1 MTLREQTGGCVGRK
15 DRYLVGL
22 DVGTSK
28 VCAIVGEL
36 LDDGGLD
43 VVGIGVAESRGIR
56 RGVIVNLEAAVDSIK
71 KAVDEAEL
79 MAGVEIDAVHLSMAG
94 PHIKGFNSRGVIA
107 VAGKSREITRD
118 DVRRAIEAAKAVS
131 LPAGREILHVL
142 PQDFVVDEQDG
153 IGAPVGMTGARLEV
167 NVHIVTSATTAT
179 QNLVSCVNRA
189 GVGVIDTVVEQIG
202 AAEAVLT
209 PDEKEL
215 GVALVDIGGGTTDIA
230 IFERGSLWHTAVI
243 GVGGDHFTSDIA
255 VGLRMPIPDAEKL
268 KRKCGCA
275 LSAMVDED
283 ETIDVASVGGRRS
296 RVMARRILSEI
307 LQPRAEEIF
316 HLVWDEIRRAGYEKS
331 LNSGIVLTGGGA
343 ILEGMPEI
351 AEQIFDLADQTRR
364 ADRHRRACRPRRQS
378 GLRDGRGPGAL
389 RPAESGSGSG
399 ALDRRGRLWTSGGP
413 AQGAVPGVLLGK
425 GRPGLRTRRI
435 RMSQDSNFFTPIFKD
450 INPSELRLKLDE
462 DRRAGARIK
471 VVGVGGG
478 GSNAVARMVKSGFQ
492 GVDFL
497 VANTDLQALQAN
509 PAPVKV
515 QIGSK
520 LTKGLGAGAD
530 PNVGR
535 QAALEDTDKL
545 IQSLDG
551 ADMVFVTTGL
561 GGGTGTGA
569 APVIA
574 SLASELGALTIAVV
588 TKPFKFEGR
597 KRHQQAEAGL
607 EALRECVDTVITI
620 PNERLLAIIDRHTS
634 LNDSFMTADDVLR
647 QAIQGISDLILVPG
661 LINLDFAD
669 VKTIMAGM
677 GIAMMG
683 TGIAEGE
690 NRAMS
695 GRAEGDLQPAAR
707 RRVGRRRSR
716 RDHQRHRR
724 PGPVAA
730 RSERGVDDHP
740 GGGPRRRQHH
750 LRRGGRRVAHR
761 PREDHRDR
769 HRLRP
774 RRRQPVAGGQHH
786 ADTRS
791 TCRTT
796 R

>member
-1 MTLREQTGGCVGRK
+1 MGRK

-36 LDDGGLD
+36 VDDGGLD
-43 VVGIGVAESRGIR
+43 IVGIGVAESRGIR

-351 AEQIFDLADQTRR
+351 AEQIFDL
-364 ADRHRRACRPRRQS
+364 PI
-378 GLRDGRGPGAL
+378 
-389 RPAESGSGSG
+389 
-399 ALDRRGRLWTSGGP
+399 RRG
-413 AQGAVPGVLLGK
+413 
-425 GRPGLRTRRI
+425 
-435 RMSQDSNFFTPIFKD
+435 
-450 INPSELRLKLDE
+450 
-462 DRRAGARIK
+462 
-471 VVGVGGG
+471 
-478 GSNAVARMVKSGFQ
+478 
-492 GVDFL
+492 
-497 VANTDLQALQAN
+497 
-509 PAPVKV
+509 AP
-515 QIGSK
+515 
-520 LTKGLGAGAD
+520 
-530 PNVGR
+530 
-535 QAALEDTDKL
+535 
-545 IQSLDG
+545 
-551 ADMVFVTTGL
+551 
-561 GGGTGTGA
+561 
-569 APVIA
+569 
-574 SLASELGALTIAVV
+574 
-588 TKPFKFEGR
+588 
-597 KRHQQAEAGL
+597 
-607 EALRECVDTVITI
+607 
-620 PNERLLAIIDRHTS
+620 
-634 LNDSFMTADDVLR
+634 
-647 QAIQGISDLILVPG
+647 
-661 LINLDFAD
+661 
-669 VKTIMAGM
+669 
-677 GIAMMG
+677 
-683 TGIAEGE
+683 TGIGGLADHVG
-690 NRAMS
+690 S
-695 GRAEGDLQPAAR
+695 PAFATA
-707 RRVGRRRSR
+707 VGLVLYG
-716 RDHQRHRR
+716 QRHR
-724 PGPVAA
+724 VAEVVRTTDLGA
-730 RSERGVDDHP
+730 FG
-740 GGGPRRRQHH
+740 
-750 LRRGGRRVAHR
+750 RVAGR
-761 PREDHRDR
+761 LKGLFREFF
-769 HRLRP
+769 
-774 RRRQPVAGGQHH
+774 
-786 ADTRS
+786 
-791 TCRTT
+791 
-796 R
+796 